1 MRITV
6 GQLRRIIRETIELE
20 EARMD
25 YYDRGRRNYLRAK
38 NFIKKALISDLSP
51 EEYEEL
57 QDLQARY
64 RDEIE
69 ADEEMERYRI
79 GPGAYSSRPYRD

>member
-25 YYDRGRRNYLRAK
+25 IFDKSRRNYLRVK

-51 EEYEEL
+51 EEYQEL
-57 QDLQARY
+57 QNLQFRY
-64 RDEIE
+64 RDELE

-79 GPGAYSSRPYRD
+79 GPGAYSSRPYDD